1 MNIDELLESFEKTE
15 NAHLDTVGSEH
26 IMLIHDSCVNQRGQV
41 FSFKDNEFGVLTQ
54 LLEKTKLKRD
64 EYQFV
69 AAIKSLGVSEKDAT
83 TAMIH
88 ENRPLLEDNIKT
100 ADPDLIF
107 VLGNLA
113 MKTLLRKSGIGTK
126 RGKEFW
132 IDVDGKSVPVV
143 PLYHPFSIYS
153 EPKLRTLF
161 IQDIDNAYD
170 KFILGKNKLANSTYN
185 LHNDVDSA
193 LKAMKHACT
202 KDIVSIDIET
212 TGLDYKKDKITSI
225 GLATGDRE
233 AFVIPIYHRESE
245 LSDDDI
251 SRVRDSFTLLLKDP
265 SIGKIFHN
273 CKFDLKFLK
282 NWGVPTFNNIHDTQ
296 IMHSLVDENKPHGLM
311 DIVKEHWPR
320 ELEEF

>member
-100 ADPDLIF
+100 AEPDLIF